1 MSEQKEEVDKLD
13 PEITQAHESQSLEVE
28 ILESPA
34 PAESEAGVAPLA
46 SRAGGPRTPKGK
58 ARSKHNALKH
68 GIFSKVVLLKE
79 EPRAEFDS
87 LLRGLRNDFRPE
99 GTLEELLVDNLAVI
113 SWRKRRLLIAEGAE
127 IRKGTEFV
135 DSDIQQ
141 RSNDEFAIILQE
153 GCPLLEKLANAR
165 ALNAC
170 IELLTAL
177 KNLTEGE
184 NLNEMLS
191 KRIIRLLCGKNGSA
205 NLLTLA
211 VDGYLK
217 SVNTTRSDVSV
228 DHRSDSADL
237 AKHKCDL
244 LVILEDEIRRL
255 KRIQCDQM
263 LDECNRIEIEWHR
276 GKVPDAP
283 QLDRL
288 LRYETSLQRDF
299 DRTLSQLER
308 AQRIRKGQPL
318 SPTLNVHVSS

>member
-1 MSEQKEEVDKLD
+1 MAQVRWSK
-13 PEITQAHESQSLEVE
+13 SN
-28 ILESPA
+28 
-34 PAESEAGVAPLA
+34 AESGQKGYLMQMVEQSNNAEHSGSVKATSISGVRGAT
-46 SRAGGPRTPKGK
+46 GPRTQGGK
-58 ARSKHNALKH
+58 QKSKRNALKH

-79 EPRAEFDS
+79 EPRAELNS
-87 LLRGLRNDFRPE
+87 LLRGLRNDFKPE

-113 SWRKRRLLIAEGAE
+113 SWRKRRLLIAERAE

-141 RSNDEFAIILQE
+141 RANDEFAIILQE
-153 GCPLLEKLANAR
+153 GCPLVEKLANAR

-191 KRIIRLLCGKNGSA
+191 KRIIRLLCGKNRSE

-211 VDGYLK
+211 IDSYLK
-217 SVNTTRSDVSV
+217 SVNNTRSDASV

-237 AKHKCDL
+237 AKHKHDL
-244 LVILEDEIRRL
+244 LVILEDDIKRL
-255 KRIQCDQM
+255 KPIQYDQM
-263 LDECNRIEIEWHR
+263 LDEGNRIEIEWHR
-276 GKVPDAP
+276 GNVPDAP

-288 LRYETSLQRDF
+288 LRYETTLQRDF

-308 AQRIRKGQPL
+308 QQRIRKGQPL
-318 SPTLNVHVSS
+318 SPTLNLQVSS